1 MTGGN
6 VSVPWRGLLSGYL
19 TGGNA
24 TLLWRNIVSGYL
36 TGGNNT
42 CPLNISDPFPANESV
57 VSTFISGV
65 NTTVNVTYDYFT
77 NGTFPTSITIN
88 SDEDDGYLHYGLDDD
103 YVTVQ
108 FAAEGILDD
117 SSVNFSVGQY
127 GFGYWAGDPPHLIQK
142 FDIYRAGL
150 FFDTSSIPEGATI
163 INATLSL
170 VLKDDLSTTNFDIVI
185 QDESQSN
192 KPFLPEDYSYDGFSG
207 DGGSINT
214 ATFGA
219 VGSTI
224 NISLTDLTYIAK
236 GGTTK
241 LMLRSQEDI
250 DESQPPTN
258 EYVEFYSFEKGTT
271 YIPKLIVNYSSNWS
285 SIVNLTWSS
294 NATDDGTWKQYG
306 FSMAN
311 NNSTYYMMN
320 TNFSN
325 PSTTYYWN
333 VSGYVN
339 GTWVNHSYWFTTGVS
354 GRSWKNILSGY
365 ITGGNNTGWRQLLSG
380 YLSGGN
386 ASVTWNNILSG
397 YFTGGNT
404 SVAWRSLLSGYLT
417 GGNNTGWRQLLSGY
431 LTGGNN
437 TLNWNNI
444 LSGYLTGGNNT
455 VVWNPLLSGWL
466 TGGNISVEKTW
477 NDLLSGY
484 IIGGNNTGY
493 RPLFS
498 GWFTGGNISTGI
510 IVTDIYPV
518 NGSTNVLINVT
529 LSITVT
535 NIDGGLMNIS
545 FFLGNGTTFLG
556 SYNNTGNGTY
566 TMVSNTTTN
575 DTVYWWSYTIGNGA
589 IWVNGSQWFK
599 TGNMTIGIPMSISRR
614 LPMLLSYGM
623 LFSVCGLFLFY
634 YRRKKKV
641 IQDELEK

>member
-1 MTGGN
+1 MTNNTFYEFFSQGKYNNQNETLANSADAKCKYVYVPSVPGARSWHNIFSGYLSGGNITGWRNLLSGYMTGGN

-24 TLLWRNIVSGYL
+24 TLLWRNIV
-36 TGGNNT
+36 
-42 CPLNISDPFPANESV
+42 
-57 VSTFISGV
+57 
-65 NTTVNVTYDYFT
+65 
-77 NGTFPTSITIN
+77 
-88 SDEDDGYLHYGLDDD
+88 
-103 YVTVQ
+103 
-108 FAAEGILDD
+108 
-117 SSVNFSVGQY
+117 
-127 GFGYWAGDPPHLIQK
+127 
-142 FDIYRAGL
+142 
-150 FFDTSSIPEGATI
+150 
-163 INATLSL
+163 
-170 VLKDDLSTTNFDIVI
+170 
-185 QDESQSN
+185 
-192 KPFLPEDYSYDGFSG
+192 
-207 DGGSINT
+207 
-214 ATFGA
+214 
-219 VGSTI
+219 
-224 NISLTDLTYIAK
+224 
-236 GGTTK
+236 
-241 LMLRSQEDI
+241 
-250 DESQPPTN
+250 
-258 EYVEFYSFEKGTT
+258 
-271 YIPKLIVNYSSNWS
+271 
-285 SIVNLTWSS
+285 
-294 NATDDGTWKQYG
+294 
-306 FSMAN
+306 
-311 NNSTYYMMN
+311 
-320 TNFSN
+320 
-325 PSTTYYWN
+325 
-333 VSGYVN
+333 
-339 GTWVNHSYWFTTGVS
+339 
-354 GRSWKNILSGY
+354 
-365 ITGGNNTGWRQLLSG
+365 
-380 YLSGGN
+380 
-386 ASVTWNNILSG
+386 
-397 YFTGGNT
+397 
-404 SVAWRSLLSGYLT
+404 SGYLT